1 MIFAW
6 CALFQY
12 DKPDARMLRRLP
24 PIVQFIY
31 VSMIGVFVGTGA
43 GLVNEFLQQP
53 FSATNAV
60 VWLFLMLVSA
70 GIITIITLYG
80 RNKVG

>member
-1 MIFAW
+1 
-6 CALFQY
+6 
-12 DKPDARMLRRLP
+12 MLRRLP

-31 VSMIGVFVGTGA
+31 VSMIGICLGTVA

-60 VWLFLMLVSA
+60 VWLFLLLVSA
-70 GIITIITLYG
+70 GIVTVITLYG
-80 RNKVG
+80 RNRFN